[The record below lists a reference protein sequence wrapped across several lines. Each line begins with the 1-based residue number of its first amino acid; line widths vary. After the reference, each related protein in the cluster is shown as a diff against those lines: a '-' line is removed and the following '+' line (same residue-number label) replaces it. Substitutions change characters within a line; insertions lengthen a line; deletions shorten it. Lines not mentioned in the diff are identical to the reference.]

1 VDNLRQVSVI
11 FRSEWHRTVRSA
23 RVVVLLLLFAM
34 FSLLALLIVGS
45 FANAID
51 QQAQTAL
58 AQGTDPAQVQAM
70 IEQGRTGLLGFLFSS
85 DPSAIAALAQIP
97 VVVLVVFRLT
107 LIFLP
112 LYIALMGFDQ
122 LSGEIGP
129 RSIRYLLVRAPRS
142 SIVLGKFLGQA
153 TVLVGLV
160 AVIDAC
166 ILLYARVTHPDFSTP
181 LALLTLLK
189 LWAAAIVFSLAYL
202 GITSF
207 CSALFRSP
215 AVSLVFNVVLLFTF
229 WLIETT
235 GAHAELS
242 AKLVSTSPTALAY
255 LRYLSPSHYSA
266 ELLHPAFSHFAPSA
280 LAFAGFAMVFLAAA
294 YAVLRERDL

>member
-1 VDNLRQVSVI
+1 MDNLRQVSVI
-11 FRSEWHRTVRSA
+11 FRSEWRRTVRSA

-34 FSLLALLIVGS
+34 FSLLALLIIGS
-45 FANAID
+45 IANAID
-51 QQAQTAL
+51 KQMQAQL
-58 AQGTDPAQVQAM
+58 ASGVDPATAQAM
-70 IEQGRTGLLGFLFSS
+70 LERGRQGLLGFLFSS
-85 DPSAIAALAQIP
+85 DPSAIEALARIP

-107 LIFLP
+107 LVFLP

-153 TVLVGLV
+153 AVLVGLV
-160 AVIDAC
+160 AVIDSA
-166 ILLYARVTHPDFSTP
+166 ILIYARLTHPDFP
-181 LALLTLLK
+181 WLLVVLTLIK

-202 GITSF
+202 GITTF
-207 CSALFRSP
+207 CSALFKSP

-229 WLIETT
+229 WLLEST
-235 GAHAELS
+235 GAHADLQ
-242 AKLVSTSPTALAY
+242 AQLTSGSPGAYAY

-266 ELLHPAFSHFAPSA
+266 ELLHPSFKHFAPSV
-280 LAFAGFAMVFLAAA
+280 LAFAGFALLFLAAA